1 MLYLCFKIYKKM
13 KNNFVEVFTGSDIEA
28 NYIAAMLNDNDI
40 RYVITNTLEESLSA
54 GWAASSSS
62 NSTTVKVSTENI
74 EAAKKIINDY
84 LNTSL

>member
-1 MLYLCFKIYKKM
+1 M

>member
-1 MLYLCFKIYKKM
+1 M

-62 NSTTVKVSTENI
+62 NSTTVKVSTEYI

>member
-1 MLYLCFKIYKKM
+1 MCFKIYKNM